1 MKKIFLNKNKY
12 KKIIFILSVIV
23 AIFTINVFTFPA
35 STLGNK
41 CAIYGCVD
49 TIDTSDIIEINLYD
63 YGDNINNKYNSNN
76 KYPGFQQS
84 FGVNKH
90 ELNHIFAFHLGDV
103 LVDNFEAGSAGAH
116 EGTLNTNVGY
126 TPARGFIHSTLVNGY
141 PALKVEEGE
150 EPISLKYLFSNEV
163 DDEEQDK
170 TIYAIKQNS
179 NNLSHLFQ
187 YDENKEEY
195 FYSSSNNHAEFTT
208 ENGIDRFRVYNAKIT
223 SNHYIFPFGNFF
235 PLNKI
240 GEQTTKTTEMGRDK
254 FNAMA
259 QSVSAWSS
267 LPDTPEGR
275 LYNGL
280 RKLLNEMGREKLEV
294 MLQELSAWKSLP
306 DTAEGKLY
314 NAIKITL
321 DEDTDKNTDYISDVK
336 KGIKYALRIHP
347 SLEIGNDSITKLTS
361 DEHLSNLYTIDYD
374 KSTNFFYG
382 FDMKFNFMQPKGGN
396 VGNENMVF
404 RFEGDDDVW
413 VYIDGV
419 LFLDLSGAHSQLG
432 GEIDFKEGKVRYY
445 DFDKTTYDVSKNLSG
460 EPVKFEDI
468 PGIDKS
474 KLNDDGTFKDY
485 STHSLNFYYMER
497 GAGASVMTTR
507 FNMPLIKDHAITID
521 KKIDDSDKNAIGNKE
536 YYFQIVAPD
545 GSSLKGNNFS
555 YDVYDEDNV
564 KKSLETNNGI
574 ITLKANERAVISG
587 IKENAGKYYVREL
600 LDSEYEKVLVDGV
613 NKLSSTNPKITIDEK
628 EYTIVSSDEKDM
640 SNGSSVITFT
650 NDIKTSSLK
659 IKKTLKDITN
669 ERAKNAKYRFY
680 VTINGVPLKVGTE
693 YKTDSRVE
701 ELGIIELKPGE
712 EAIIDK
718 IIPGSKFKVEER
730 LLPTSGLTDSYLLN
744 GVDTNAKYASG
755 EIKLFEENKVEVIN
769 EEKSGTK
776 IEIPIKKMTTNPD
789 GVNHTYTFTLV
800 GVGNNESKSI
810 DVNTDAQTGTSEGV
824 FKLEY
829 SQLEHPDS
837 ETIYN
842 YQIKEIVDND
852 KYTLYDDS
860 IYDIKVKVI
869 NVDSKFEVTYTVSKN
884 GEKVDNIVFN
894 NQRLSSLT
902 IKKTVESDNPND
914 GRKFNFS
921 IELNELIEGLYE
933 YETLKGDVSDVITF
947 DTNKKATVTL
957 SHNESITIYGL
968 PYGSKYTITETNP
981 DGYSVMYKVNSSGYI
996 EGSKITDKT
1005 LIKDTIVE
1013 FKNVKGYE
1021 LPKTGSSGMLVI
1033 TSIGIIFT
1041 SISFVYLLKKKI
1053 GVN

>member
-1 MKKIFLNKNKY
+1 MKKSLLGKNKY
-12 KKIIFILSVIV
+12 GKIVFILSVIV
-23 AIFTINVFTFPA
+23 TIFTINVFTFPA
-35 STLGNK
+35 STLGNN

-49 TIDTSDIIEINLYD
+49 TIDTSDLIEINLYD
-63 YGDNINNKYNSNN
+63 YGDNINDKYNSNH

-84 FGVNKH
+84 FGVNGH
-90 ELNHIFAFHLGDV
+90 ELDHIFAFHLGDV

-141 PALKVEEGE
+141 PALKGE
-150 EPISLKYLFSNEV
+150 TPISLKYLFNNE
-163 DDEEQDK
+163 EG
-170 TIYAIKQNS
+170 YAIKQNKN
-179 NNLSHLFQ
+179 NNLSYLFQ

-195 FYSSSNNHAEFTT
+195 FYSSSNNHAEFVT

-240 GEQTTKTTEMGRDK
+240 AEQTTKTTEMGRDK
-254 FNAMA
+254 FNAMS
-259 QSVSAWSS
+259 QSVSAWAS

-280 RKLLNEMGREKLEV
+280 EKL
-294 MLQELSAWKSLP
+294 
-306 DTAEGKLY
+306 
-314 NAIKITL
+314 
-321 DEDTDKNTDYISDVK
+321 KNTEYVSNIK
-336 KGIKYALRIHP
+336 KGIQYALSIHP
-347 SLEIGNDSITKLTS
+347 NLEMNIDFINKLTS
-361 DEHLSNLYTIDYD
+361 DENLNNLYTIDYD

-432 GEIDFKEGKVRYY
+432 GEIDFKEGIVRYY

-474 KLNDDGTFKDY
+474 KLNEDGTFKDY

-507 FNMPLIKDHAITID
+507 FNMPLIKDYAITID

-555 YDVYDEDNV
+555 YDVYDESDV
-564 KKSLETNNGI
+564 KRSLETNNGI

-669 ERAKNAKYRFY
+669 ERAQNAKYRFY
-680 VTINGVPLKVGTE
+680 VTINDVPLKVGTE

-769 EEKSGTK
+769 EEKMGTK

-789 GVNHTYTFTLV
+789 GVNHIYTFTLV

-842 YQIKEIVDND
+842 YQIKEVVDND

-860 IYDIKVKVI
+860 IYDIEVKVI
-869 NVDSKFEVTYTVSKN
+869 NVDSKYEVTYTVSKN

-996 EGSKITDKT
+996 EGSRITDKT

-1033 TSIGIIFT
+1033 TSIGIISI
-1041 SISFVYLLKKKI
+1041 SISFTYLLKKKR
-1053 GVN
+1053 GAN